1 MMATSA
7 QRLLA
12 EVLPRYGSVEAF
24 IAELRRAAGDPR
36 RGDPGP
42 EHPTLELPPAPAH
55 PADGAGGR
63 HRRPDS
69 E

>member
-24 IAELRRAAGDPR
+24 IAELRRAVGDPR
-36 RGDPGP
+36 RDDPGP
-42 EHPTLELPPAPAH
+42 DHPTLELPPARAH
-55 PADGAGGR
+55 PVTDMGGR
-63 HRRPDS
+63 HRRPDP